1 MSLAVDG
8 CFGGQSNK
16 VICKNYFTD
25 IQSSDSFS
33 FYEKNIV
40 LACDNQQQKNM
51 IFSQICKTLLSI
63 IISLGSRLVQS
74 LILSCLAQLISLLL
88 ISLALNVTELSSCQ
102 FFNYLIPTLKL
113 FYVGS
118 RFYYFFKPRL
128 DSTGYFLNLV
138 IQP

>member
-51 IFSQICKTLLSI
+51 TFSQFCKTLLSI

-74 LILSCLAQLISLLL
+74 LILSCLAQLIFLLL
-88 ISLALNVTELSSCQ
+88 IALALNVTEISSCQ
-102 FFNYLIPTLKL
+102 FFNYLIQTLKL

-118 RFYYFFKPRL
+118 RFYFCL
-128 DSTGYFLNLV
+128 STTGSLLYLV
-138 IQP
+138 IQH